1 MTNRL
6 LLLRAGVLS
15 LLAAV
20 SPLALSTAALAQSLS
35 MDPDDWA
42 IDRTGTVFEQV
53 EWQGR
58 IGVLRLGISPPDAQ
72 LSFYNWQG
80 YSQNVDVPAGDSFLR
95 GDLWIPQ
102 EWDEGTSVDY
112 VRTGLWGSAMP
123 EEAVTA
129 GSYVDAKATFPIISF
144 TNVNGAGRLE
154 VWTTTVSGGVSTGSW
169 AAIPDSENLLDY
181 DGWNTLDIR
190 LLPDEDKIEY
200 LLNGEVF
207 YTWDQ
212 PRSEGNAPVAPEQ
225 LWAVYLKARNNG
237 ETTFDTYWSRL
248 MAGVLVAEDEE
259 ITQAPGSLVLEDTTQ
274 TEVTISAGT
283 IGGSLNVAGGEEGK
297 QVTITEP
304 VQIAESVF
312 GTNTNFVF
320 SQDEEEST
328 TIGGDLELE
337 GDSSTKGGSV
347 LAPVIVTG
355 NANVGG
361 ESTLGGNLV
370 IEGTV
375 HNAGSTSPGNSIGFQ
390 VYGGIDWTST
400 HTYAVE
406 INDAGLA
413 DLVIVDIAVSPKST
427 NINLA
432 TMGNITVSSVTSGS
446 FLVDHDYVIFATNA
460 VVLNNFDPDDVTTLG
475 DLAFLTP
482 HLRVTDE
489 RVTAD
494 YDFNTLFTWPGDF
507 DPDDIDSFLVL
518 TLSADGA
525 ALEEAAATPNQRAVA
540 ETLEDLASDGN
551 AAATAA
557 YGQPDDA
564 AAQLALA
571 QLSGSAHASVASLV
585 LESGQLVDDVLSRR
599 LRQSGD
605 LLTQSAPLTGYAPL
619 SAPDFSDPS
628 PVMWGEMLGAWGVSE
643 DPDNGGRLERRS
655 GGLAMGLESRFG
667 KGALLGLSASYT
679 ATSFTLADEG
689 AAGSV
694 DSFRASVYG
703 ASGSEGLL
711 VRGGASYEHN
721 GVDMDRTVAMLGYS
735 DTLSSA
741 YDVGVARG
749 FVEVAAA
756 LPLGETWFEPFL
768 GLSGAYSTGY
778 DYAETGGD
786 AALSGSVDAQLT
798 GWTNVG
804 VRVSQDMVVGDG
816 TLLTMGAAA
825 SWRHALGDTQPTAVH
840 SLSGG
845 ADFSAA
851 GVPLAADVLAAE
863 LNSTWWLN
871 PEAAL
876 SLSYTGALAAHQQ
889 VHALQ
894 AGLAVKF

>member
-1 MTNRL
+1 MNNRL
-6 LLLRAGVLS
+6 LLLRAGMLS

-20 SPLALSTAALAQSLS
+20 SPLALSIATSAQSLS

-58 IGVLRLGISPPDAQ
+58 IGVLRLGISPPGAPS
-72 LSFYNWQG
+72 SFYNWQG
-80 YSQNVDVPAGDSFLR
+80 YSQTVDVPAGDSFLR

-102 EWDEGTSVDY
+102 EWDEGSSTDY

-123 EEAVTA
+123 EETVTG

-144 TNVNGAGRLE
+144 TNVDGVGRLE
-154 VWTTTVSGGVSTGSW
+154 VWKTTVSGGVSTGSW
-169 AAIPDSENLLDY
+169 EQIPGTADLLDY
-181 DGWNTLDIR
+181 NGWNTLDIR
-190 LLPDEDKIEY
+190 LLPDDDKIEY

-207 YTWDQ
+207 YTWEQ

-225 LWAVYLKARNNG
+225 LWAIYLKARNNG
-237 ETTFDTYWSRL
+237 VTEFDTYWSRL

-259 ITQAPGSLVLEDTTQ
+259 ITSAPGSLVLEDTTQ
-274 TEVTISAGT
+274 TEVTISTDT
-283 IGGSLNVAGGEEGK
+283 IGGSLNVAGGEGGK
-297 QVTITEP
+297 EVTITEP

-320 SQDEEEST
+320 SQDEDEST

-347 LAPVIVTG
+347 SAPVIVSG
-355 NANVGG
+355 NANVGDD
-361 ESTLGGNLV
+361 SILGGNLI

-375 HNAGSTSPGNSIGFQ
+375 HNAGTTAPGNSIGVQ
-390 VYGGIDWTST
+390 IYGGIDWTST
-400 HTYAVE
+400 STYAVE
-406 INDAGLA
+406 VDDQGLA
-413 DLVIVDIAVSPKST
+413 DLVIVDIAVDPKLT

-432 TMGNITVSSVTSGS
+432 TMGGITVSSVAPGS
-446 FLVDHDYVIFATNA
+446 FLVDHDYVILATNA
-460 VVLNNFDPDDVTTLG
+460 VFLNNYDPDDVVTLG
-475 DLAFLTP
+475 ELAFLTP
-482 HLRVTDE
+482 TLRVTDE
-489 RVTAD
+489 RSTDD
-494 YDFNTLFTWPGDF
+494 YDFDTLFTWPDSYNPAG
-507 DPDDIDSFLVL
+507 IDSFLVL
-518 TLSADGA
+518 TLTADGA
-525 ALEEAAATPNQRAVA
+525 ALEAAAATPNQLAVA
-540 ETLEDLASDGN
+540 ETLEDLAEDGN

-564 AAQLALA
+564 AAQQALA
-571 QLSGSAHASVASLV
+571 QLSGSAHASVAGLV
-585 LESGQLVDDVLSRR
+585 LEPGHLVDDVLGRR
-599 LRQSGD
+599 LRSSGD

-628 PVMWGEMLGAWGVSE
+628 PVMWGEMIGAWGVSE
-643 DPDNGGRLERRS
+643 DPDNGGSLERRS

-667 KGALLGLSASYT
+667 KGAVLGLSASYT
-679 ATSFTLADEG
+679 ATSFTLAEEG
-689 AAGSV
+689 ATGSV
-694 DSFRASVYG
+694 DSFRASAYG

-721 GVDMDRTVAMLGYS
+721 AVGMDRTVAMLGYS

-749 FVEVAAA
+749 FVEVAAS

-786 AALSGSVDAQLT
+786 AALSGSVDAQLA
-798 GWTNVG
+798 GWTSVG
-804 VRVSQDMVVGDG
+804 ARVSQDMIVGDG
-816 TLLTMGAAA
+816 TLLTLGAAA

-845 ADFSAA
+845 ADFAAA

-863 LNSTWWLN
+863 LSSTWWLN

-889 VHALQ
+889 AHALQ